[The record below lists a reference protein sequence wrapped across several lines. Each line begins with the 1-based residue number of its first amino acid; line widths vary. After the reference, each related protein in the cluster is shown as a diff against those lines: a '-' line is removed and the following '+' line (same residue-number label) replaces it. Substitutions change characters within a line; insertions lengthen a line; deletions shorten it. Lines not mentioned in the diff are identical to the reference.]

1 MQAALDA
8 TGFGL
13 PYLWKRDDRQYMM
26 RSEKR
31 PGYRPRPQG
40 GNGNRN
46 RRRRRP
52 RRVLYAVMTVLLL
65 VILWPVGL
73 IPLWARRLRW
83 SGMVKAAVMVLTCA
97 VFLMGFS
104 YLLTVETQVDAI
116 KTAQLSVRDSMTFIA
131 ESVEGAARDSGQFTE
146 NVSRISS
153 GTVRLGR
160 KALLTAIPAARQNME
175 SFYAQTGR
183 LAAVSAR
190 GALAAVKQTLYDT
203 GLAPTPSP
211 APTPEP
217 TPTPSPTPS
226 PSPTPAP
233 PVEMVWRVPGE
244 AVYHNDPTCGGM
256 AGAEEITLAEALEE
270 GLMPCESCVL
280 AAGKSPEPTSG
291 TQPPAT
297 AMAVIAESEA
307 PLSTAM
313 AVIAESEAPLATEP
327 AATEA
332 ASKPLTTT
340 PPPESAVSTKGAAAM
355 SPDPATSSGLAAVS
369 PSPSPSLA
377 PTASPTPLPVPTA
390 TPIAPPPFKKLGDMM
405 VWHTTNGRF
414 YHLDEHCPG
423 MSGAKQFTLASSV
436 ADGFKT
442 CTRCKPPA
450 PELLEEDF
458 VVWSGTDH
466 LFHITDECEALTG
479 KWTAMTFDEALLEEG
494 YTGCD
499 VCGASLYEEIAKSPV
514 STPAPEPPR

>member
-40 GNGNRN
+40 GNGNGNRN

-52 RRVLYAVMTVLLL
+52 RRVWYAVMTVLLL

-104 YLLTVETQVDAI
+104 YLLTMETQVDAI

-131 ESVEGAARDSGQFTE
+131 ESVEGAARDSGQFAE

-153 GTVRLGR
+153 GTVSLGR
-160 KALLTAIPAARQNME
+160 KALLTAIPAARENME

-183 LAAVSAR
+183 LVAVSAR
-190 GALAAVKQTLYDT
+190 GALGAVKQTLYDT

-211 APTPEP
+211 TPTPEP

-256 AGAEEITLAEALEE
+256 IGAEEITLAEALEE

-280 AAGKSPEPTSG
+280 TAGKSPEPTSD
-291 TQPPAT
+291 TQPLAT
-297 AMAVIAESEA
+297 AMAVI
-307 PLSTAM
+307 T
-313 AVIAESEAPLATEP
+313 ESEAPLATEP
-327 AATEA
+327 AETDAQ
-332 ASKPLTTT
+332 
-340 PPPESAVSTKGAAAM
+340 AAAKSLATLSPEEGALAAEGALNM

-377 PTASPTPLPVPTA
+377 PTASPTPLPVPSA

-436 ADGFKT
+436 ADGFKP

-479 KWTAMTFDEALLEEG
+479 EWTAMTFDEALLEEG

-499 VCGASLYEEIAKSPV
+499 VCGANLYEEIAKIPV
-514 STPAPEPPR
+514 STPAPAEPPR